1 MATVDAGIVCENINV
16 AAAGLGLAARPR
28 ASMKSD
34 DIKALLGLNDTQ
46 IPIMNNVIGYPAA
59 Q

>member
-1 MATVDAGIVCENINV
+1 
-16 AAAGLGLAARPR
+16 
-28 ASMKSD
+28 MKSD
-34 DIKALLGLNDTQ
+34 DIKALLGLNDNQ